1 MHLIKTA
8 KEIKKIAVAGKIL
21 AATAKKLL
29 SEVRVGLTLK
39 DLDEMAF
46 KLITE
51 AGAKPAFLNYR
62 PEGAKKPYP
71 CSICASVNEVVVH
84 GQPTSYS
91 IKDGDVLKLD
101 MGVLYD
107 GWNADAAWTIGVGRI
122 SPEAKKLMEV
132 AKKALQLAIN
142 ECKPGKT
149 LGDIG
154 YAISRYVRRNGFFTL
169 RGLTGHGIGRELHEE
184 PTVLNEGR
192 RGEGM
197 ELRPGMVL
205 AIEPM
210 IAIGTDRIKQLADE
224 SYATIDG
231 SNTAHFEHT
240 IVITEHGVEVLT
252 I

>member
-1 MHLIKTA
+1 
-8 KEIKKIAVAGKIL
+8 
-21 AATAKKLL
+21 
-29 SEVRVGLTLK
+29 
-39 DLDEMAF
+39 
-46 KLITE
+46 
-51 AGAKPAFLNYR
+51 
-62 PEGAKKPYP
+62 
-71 CSICASVNEVVVH
+71 
-84 GQPTSYS
+84 
-91 IKDGDVLKLD
+91 
-101 MGVLYD
+101 
-107 GWNADAAWTIGVGRI
+107 
-122 SPEAKKLMEV
+122 MEV